1 MLSIF
6 VIVFIQ
12 KKMSS
17 PRIKTFTCLQ
27 NTGLLTRLSYIWG
40 IRKKK
45 KEKRGNRPNSLF
57 GWFIMWVWK
66 RKWVLKRKRRGLSFP
81 LHLASG
87 CSWRMN
93 SLARYTSK
101 HSPVLPPHSFD
112 SATLSGGTKGIWAL
126 TPGESAPPQ
135 NPQGLLTGACPMCC
149 CLAWPWHSKRAQ
161 GSW

>member
-1 MLSIF
+1 
-6 VIVFIQ
+6 
-12 KKMSS
+12 MSS
-17 PRIKTFTCLQ
+17 PHIKTFTCLQ

-87 CSWRMN
+87 CSWRMIHFQTLPCPSSPLIWFSYIIWWHQRHL
-93 SLARYTSK
+93 SLDTGWVSTASE
-101 HSPVLPPHSFD
+101 SPGAADWCLPDALLPG
-112 SATLSGGTKGIWAL
+112 LAL
-126 TPGESAPPQ
+126 TFQKSPGLMVA
-135 NPQGLLTGACPMCC
+135 GLNVFIYLFIAF
-149 CLAWPWHSKRAQ
+149 
-161 GSW
+161 